1 MVHEDC
7 ELSGNTAKNASAK
20 SILHNNP
27 EDRFSMASQAKQQKL
42 GLWMLTALVAGNMIG
57 SGIFLLPASLA
68 TFGSISL
75 LSWIATASGA
85 LLIALVFAKLG
96 TVMPRIGGP
105 YAYCR
110 EAFGDFVGFQMAYN
124 YWIALWVG
132 NAAIAIAF
140 TGYLSFFIASLA
152 KNAMLSCL
160 VSISLVWL
168 ITFVNLLGVRHAGI
182 FQLLTTVLKLIPLL
196 LVALVGIFYIHPHYL
211 ADFNLS
217 GKSNF
222 SAFSSAATLTLWSF
236 IGLESASV
244 PADHVD
250 NPTRNIPRATILGVL
265 ISSIVYIL
273 SSIAVMGSMPLSQLA
288 HSNAPYADA
297 ASVMFG
303 PIGSVIVA
311 IGAIIS
317 CVGVLNGWVLLQGQI
332 PLAAAQDKLFPRIFE
347 KKSSNGTPVAGL
359 VISSLLVTVLLL
371 MTLSQSLV
379 KQFTIIILLAT
390 LASLIPYFL
399 TTMAELIIFLKY
411 PGLFKGKRLLV
422 SVMIAILAGIYSFWA
437 IIGSGKETIFY
448 GTLLLLSSVP
458 VYVWM
463 KWQTPVAKTNIN
475 TSEQPLPLP

>member
-1 MVHEDC
+1 MSEQ
-7 ELSGNTAKNASAK
+7 
-20 SILHNNP
+20 P
-27 EDRFSMASQAKQQKL
+27 KQQKL

-68 TFGSISL
+68 AFGSISL
-75 LSWIATASGA
+75 LSWIVTAGGA

-132 NAAIAIAF
+132 NAAIVVAL
-140 TGYLSFFIASLA
+140 TGYLSFFIPALA
-152 KNAMLSCL
+152 ENVVLSCC
-160 VSISLVWL
+160 VNIGLVWL
-168 ITFVNLLGVRHAGI
+168 MTFVNLLGVRHAGA
-182 FQLLTTVLKLIPLL
+182 FQLLTTILKLIPLL
-196 LVALVGIFYIHPHYL
+196 LIALVGIFYIHPHYL
-211 ADFNLS
+211 AEFNLT

-222 SAFSSAATLTLWSF
+222 TAFSSAATLTLWSF

-244 PADHVD
+244 PAGHVE

-265 ISSIVYIL
+265 IATAVYIL

-288 HSNAPYADA
+288 QSNAPYADA
-297 ASVMFG
+297 ARLMFG

-311 IGAIIS
+311 IGAVIS
-317 CVGVLNGWVLLQGQI
+317 CLGALNGWILLQGQI
-332 PLAAAQDKLFPRIFE
+332 PLAAAQDKLFPQIFE
-347 KKSSNGTPVAGL
+347 KKSANGTPVVGL
-359 VISSLLVTVLLL
+359 VVSSVLITVLLL
-371 MTLSQSLV
+371 MTLSHSLV

-399 TTMAELIIFLKY
+399 TTMSELIIFLKY
-411 PGLFKGKRLLV
+411 PALFKNGKQLLG
-422 SVMIAILAGIYSFWA
+422 SVMIAVLAGIYSFWA
-437 IIGSGKETIFY
+437 IIGSGERTVFY

-463 KWQTPVAKTNIN
+463 KWRTPSTKPLTMG
-475 TSEQPLPLP
+475 EQPLPLP